1 MDYVKFMRWL
11 IAQPDG
17 AVMWRSTQRDLVEL
31 VAVVA
36 SKREIRDRRG
46 FPLTQ
51 RELARR
57 AFAAVGL
64 PVPRDLSHIVW
75 CIRNRVREMPSLDKR
90 IMYI

>member
-1 MDYVKFMRWL
+1 MDYVKFMSWL
-11 IAQPDG
+11 ISQPAG
-17 AVMWRSTQRDLVEL
+17 GVMWRSTQRDLVEL
-31 VAVVA
+31 VALVA

-46 FPLTQ
+46 FPLSQ

-57 AFAAVGL
+57 AFTAVGL
-64 PVPRDLSHIVW
+64 PVPRDLSHIAW